1 MAKNK
6 VTVTDNS
13 IKSGVTSD
21 ANKAIC
27 EFIWICKRIEE
38 QRIKELSTN

>member
-21 ANKAIC
+21 ANKARQEIL
-27 EFIWICKRIEE
+27 IS
-38 QRIKELSTN
+38 LMSTD